1 MGFSQ
6 ALSGLNAAA
15 TNLDVIGNNIANSQ
29 TVGFK
34 GSRTQFADVFASSQV
49 GLGTRVAAIIQDF
62 STGTLETTGRAMD
75 LAIDGDGFFRM
86 LQNDQVVYARNGQLN
101 VNAEGYIV
109 NAQGA
114 VLTGYPAGVQSGG
127 SLEALRVPSAA
138 LQANATT
145 SVEATL
151 NLDGRV
157 DAIDTTLHPFN
168 AADPDTY
175 NYANN
180 VTLYDSQGNAHNATM
195 YFTKVAADPAATPPV
210 GPNTWEMRMAV
221 GGAVEGPHTMVF
233 DTNGINTSIG
243 DFNFTFDPNPGAVA
257 QINLSINLDDTTQF
271 GDDFDLK
278 AATQDGYASGALVGI
293 AIDKEGRIIGN
304 YSNEQSQELGTIA
317 LARFSNMEGLK
328 PAGDNA
334 WVETTESGQALLG
347 SPGAGQF
354 GRIESGT
361 VETSNVEL
369 TKQLVDL
376 IIAQRTYQANS
387 QTIKVQDEVLQN
399 AVNLR

>member
-49 GLGTRVAAIIQDF
+49 GLGTRVSAIIQDF
-62 STGTLETTGRAMD
+62 STGTLESTGRAMD
-75 LAIDGDGFFRM
+75 LAIDGEGFFRM
-86 LQNDQVVYARNGQLN
+86 IQNDQVVYSRNGQLT

-127 SLEALRVPSAA
+127 SLEPLQVPSAA
-138 LQANATT
+138 LQARATS

-157 DAIDTTLHPFN
+157 DAIDVVANPFDP
-168 AADPDTY
+168 ADPDTY

-180 VTLYDSQGNAHNATM
+180 ITLYDSQGNAHNATL
-195 YFTKVAADPAATPPV
+195 YFTKTGDNA
-210 GPNTWEMRMAV
+210 WQLHMAV
-221 GGAVEGPHTMVF
+221 PDQAGVLQVGGPHAMLF
-233 DTNGINTSIG
+233 DTNGINTTTG
-243 DFNFTFDPNPGAVA
+243 PVNFTFTPSGAVA
-257 QINLSINLDDTTQF
+257 PIALALDLDDTTQF

-293 AIDKEGRIIGN
+293 AIDKQGRIFGN
-304 YSNEQSQELGTIA
+304 YSNEQSQQLGTIA
-317 LARFSNMEGLK
+317 LARFANMEGLK
-328 PAGDNA
+328 PVGDNA
-334 WVETTESGQALLG
+334 WAETTESGQPLIGAPG
-347 SPGAGQF
+347 SGQY

-387 QTIKVQDEVLQN
+387 QTVKVQDEVLQT
-399 AVNLR
+399 AVNMR

>member
-49 GLGTRVAAIIQDF
+49 GLGTRVATILQDF
-62 STGTLETTGRAMD
+62 STGTLESTGRGMD

-86 LQNDQVVYARNGQLN
+86 IQNDQVVYSRNGQLT

-114 VLTGYPAGVQSGG
+114 RLTGYPAGVMSGG
-127 SLEALRVPSAA
+127 SLEELRVPSAA
-138 LQANATT
+138 LQANPTT

-157 DAIDTTLHPFN
+157 DAIPAGTFDET
-168 AADPDTY
+168 DPDTY
-175 NYANN
+175 HYANN
-180 VTLYDSQGNAHNATM
+180 ITLYDSQGNAHNATM
-195 YFTKVAADPAATPPV
+195 YFTKTAD
-210 GPNTWEMRMAV
+210 NTWEMHMAV
-221 GGAVEGPHTMVF
+221 PDATGNLQVSSTYSMTF
-233 DTNGINTSIG
+233 NNNGINTTPAPA
-243 DFNFTFDPNPGAVA
+243 NFTFTVSGAVDP
-257 QINLSINLDDTTQF
+257 IVLELDLAATTQF
-271 GDDFDLK
+271 GDDFDLS

-293 AIDKEGRIIGN
+293 AIDKQGRIIGN
-304 YSNEQSQELGTIA
+304 YSNEQSQDLGTIA
-317 LARFSNMEGLK
+317 LARFTNMEGLK
-328 PAGDNA
+328 PHGDNA
-334 WVETTESGQALLG
+334 WLETTESGQPLLG
-347 SPGAGQF
+347 APGSGQY
-354 GRIESGT
+354 GRIEAGA

-387 QTIKVQDEVLQN
+387 QTVKVQDEVLQT
-399 AVNLR
+399 AVNMR

>member
-62 STGTLETTGRAMD
+62 STGTLESTGRGMD

-86 LQNDQVVYARNGQLN
+86 VQNDQVIYSRNGQLT

-114 VLTGYPAGVQSGG
+114 KLTGYPAGVLSGG
-127 SLEALRVPSAA
+127 SLEELRVPSAA
-138 LQANATT
+138 LQANPTT

-157 DAIDTTLHPFN
+157 DAITAGFDPT
-168 AADPDTY
+168 DPDTY

-180 VTLYDSQGNAHNATM
+180 ITLYDSQGNSHNATL
-195 YFTKVAADPAATPPV
+195 YFTKTGD
-210 GPNTWEMRMAV
+210 NTWDMHMAV
-221 GGAVEGPHTMVF
+221 PDQAGDLQVSATYPMTF
-233 DTNGINTSIG
+233 NSNGINTTPLPA
-243 DFNFTFDPNPGAVA
+243 NFSFTVSGAVDPIA
-257 QINLSINLDDTTQF
+257 FELDLGLTTQF
-271 GDDFDLK
+271 GDDFDLS

-293 AIDKEGRIIGN
+293 AIDKQGRVIGN

-317 LARFSNMEGLK
+317 LARFTNMEGLK

-334 WVETTESGQALLG
+334 WVETTESGQPLLG
-347 SPGAGQF
+347 APGTGQY
-354 GRIESGT
+354 GRIEAGT

-369 TKQLVDL
+369 TQQLVDL

-387 QTIKVQDEVLQN
+387 QTVKVQDEVLMT
-399 AVNLR
+399 AVNMR

>member
-62 STGTLETTGRAMD
+62 STGTLESTGRAMD

-86 LQNDQVVYARNGQLN
+86 IHNDQVIYSRNGQLT

-114 VLTGYPAGVQSGG
+114 RLTGYPAGVLSGG
-127 SLEALRVPSAA
+127 SLEELRVPSAA
-138 LQANATT
+138 LQANPTS
-145 SVEATL
+145 SVEATF

-157 DAIDTTLHPFN
+157 EAI
-168 AADPDTY
+168 AAAFDPTDPDTY

-180 VTLYDSQGNAHNATM
+180 ITLYDSQGNAHNATL
-195 YFTKVAADPAATPPV
+195 YFTKTGD
-210 GPNTWEMRMAV
+210 NTWDVHMGVPDQAGVLQMQ
-221 GGAVEGPHTMVF
+221 GPYNMTF
-233 DTNGINTSIG
+233 DNNGINTTAAPA
-243 DFNFTFDPNPGAVA
+243 NFTFTVSGAVDPIA
-257 QINLSINLDDTTQF
+257 LELDLGDTTQF
-271 GDDFDLK
+271 GDDFDLT
-278 AATQDGYASGALVGI
+278 AAHQDGYASGALVGI
-293 AIDKEGRIIGN
+293 AIDKQGRIIGN

-317 LARFSNMEGLK
+317 LARFTNMEGLK
-328 PAGDNA
+328 PNGDNA
-334 WVETTESGQALLG
+334 WIETTESGQPLLG
-347 SPGAGQF
+347 APGAGQF

-387 QTIKVQDEVLQN
+387 QTVKVQDEVLQT
-399 AVNLR
+399 AVNMR

>member
-34 GSRTQFADVFASSQV
+34 GSRTQFSDVFASSQV
-49 GLGTRVAAIIQDF
+49 GLGTRVAAIVQDF

-86 LQNDQVVYARNGQLN
+86 LQNDQVVYSRNGQLN

-114 VLTGYPAGVQSGG
+114 RLTGYPAGAQGG
-127 SLEALRVPSAA
+127 GTLIPLQVPSEAMEA
-138 LQANATT
+138 SATS
-145 SVEATL
+145 SVDVTL

-157 DAIDTTLHPFN
+157 DPAPTAPFN
-168 AADPDTY
+168 AEDPDTY

-180 VTLYDSQGNAHNATM
+180 VTLYDSQGNAHNATL
-195 YFTKVAADPAATPPV
+195 YFTKTGD
-210 GPNTWEMRMAV
+210 NTWEMRMAV
-221 GGAVEGPHTMVF
+221 MNQSTGGLEESTEQ
-233 DTNGINTSIG
+233 NI
-243 DFNFTFDPNPGAVA
+243 TFDSNGKITAATAGNLPFAFSFNGSNAVDN
-257 QINLSINLDDTTQF
+257 IDLELDLNGTTQF

-278 AATQDGYASGALVGI
+278 AAVQDGHASGALVGI
-293 AIDKEGRIIGN
+293 AIDKQGRIIGN
-304 YSNEQSQELGTIA
+304 YSNEQSRELGTVA
-317 LARFSNMEGLK
+317 LARFSNMEGLQ

-334 WVETTESGQALLG
+334 WMETTESGQPLLG
-347 SPGAGQF
+347 APGTGQY
-354 GRIESGT
+354 GRIEAGT

-387 QTIKVQDEVLQN
+387 QTVKVQDEVLQT
-399 AVNLR
+399 AVNMR